1 MDLCTTMPRPL
12 NITTYTANG
21 LNGELGQ
28 LAAVIVDELGALSC
42 IDSGLNQELIL
53 VANFR
58 RNLIQ

>member
-1 MDLCTTMPRPL
+1 MPRLL
-12 NITTYTANG
+12 NITTYAANG

-28 LAAVIVDELGALSC
+28 FAAVVVDELSALSC